1 MLRKIMPIEAASSVW
16 ETPPV
21 GGQGGNFLNA
31 VVCVQTSLSIV
42 ELRDNVLRPI
52 EARLGRVRTSD
63 PNSPRTIDMDILIY
77 NHHVVDESIW
87 ESAHIC
93 VPLAEIN
100 PDYTQSESGLSL
112 KEFANRARHT
122 FPIRLRHDIRIDQKK
137 LP

>member
-1 MLRKIMPIEAASSVW
+1 MSIEATSSVW

-31 VVCVQTSLSIV
+31 VVSVQTSLSI
-42 ELRDNVLRPI
+42 EDLRDNVLRLI

-77 NHHVVDESIW
+77 DQQVIEKTLW
-87 ESAHIC
+87 EFAYIC
-93 VPLAEIN
+93 VPLAEIY
-100 PDYTQSESGLSL
+100 PDYTHPESGLL
-112 KEFANRARHT
+112 IKDIAIHMRHT
-122 FPIRLRHDIRIDQKK
+122 TPIRLRRDIRIDQKK

>member
-1 MLRKIMPIEAASSVW
+1 MLRKVMPIEAASSVW

-31 VVCVQTSLSIV
+31 VVSVQTSMSI
-42 ELRDNVLRPI
+42 EDLRNSILRSI

-77 NHHVVDESIW
+77 NHQVVDEAIW

-93 VPLAEIN
+93 IPLAEIN
-100 PDYTQSESGLSL
+100 PDYTHPESGLSL
-112 KEFANRARHT
+112 IELADRLRHT
-122 FPIRLRHDIRIDQKK
+122 TPIRLRHDVRINQ
-137 LP
+137 